1 MEILASVGISHIRI
15 PYGHWFFDVSEDEP
29 YPAPPQNDDQGLRFY
44 LKRMMGW
51 ADELDIKVLL
61 DLHGAPGS
69 QNGFDNS
76 GKRGEIHF
84 QDDDK
89 PDRAARVL
97 GQMSALMKEWIDQG
111 VMRPETLAGI
121 EFLNEPFGW
130 FEPVWQVV
138 REKFYYDGYEQI
150 RRVFPDESVPI
161 ALQTGFRAF
170 EEYDEYMQ
178 PPVSFYFMFLRF
190 YVCPYVC
197 SIQLL
202 YQSSRKEKFFS
213 ENLHATISRNNATF
227 LRNSLG
233 FTWIFTNTNVLV
245 IFGMV

>member
-178 PPVSFYFMFLRF
+178 PPVSFYLCFYGFMSVRMFVPSNSFTKVVEKKSSSVKIFTQQFHEITQPSLGIRWDL
-190 YVCPYVC
+190 PG
-197 SIQLL
+197 
-202 YQSSRKEKFFS
+202 SSRIPMF
-213 ENLHATISRNNATF
+213 
-227 LRNSLG
+227 
-233 FTWIFTNTNVLV
+233 W
-245 IFGMV
+245 

>member
-150 RRVFPDESVPI
+150 RLKHRFCFLSTLFISLHSTVELAI
-161 ALQTGFRAF
+161 
-170 EEYDEYMQ
+170 YMSHFLWVCRR
-178 PPVSFYFMFLRF
+178 PGILKCLRTPFM
-190 YVCPYVC
+190 
-197 SIQLL
+197 
-202 YQSSRKEKFFS
+202 
-213 ENLHATISRNNATF
+213 A
-227 LRNSLG
+227 
-233 FTWIFTNTNVLV
+233 
-245 IFGMV
+245 